1 MKNFRPA
8 PESVARAV
16 ERRLEKFNPGAQLV
30 KKSVKL
36 CPIPGTDFD
45 ATVFRYISK
54 GRHALAAELCRP
66 DLPHVYASF
75 ALKDNARANAAVI
88 LSAVLS
94 LSKRI
99 RTDRRFSRSNIIE
112 LSW

>member
-8 PESVARAV
+8 PESVERAV
-16 ERRLEKFNPGAQLV
+16 ERRLEKFNPGATLV

-36 CPIPGTDFD
+36 CPIPGTQFD
-45 ATVFRYISK
+45 ATVFRYVSK
-54 GRHALAAELCRP
+54 GRLALCAELAKP
-66 DLPHVYASF
+66 DLPHIYASF

-99 RTDRRFSRSNIIE
+99 RTDARFNRNVIIVPR
-112 LSW
+112 W